1 MKNTVKFQ
9 WFVYKLI
16 SMHVFFICLDVIT
29 YHMQITKYG
38 LQLKLLN
45 FVLSSDQQT
54 YGFLT
59 YFSPM
64 FHFYTP

>member
-1 MKNTVKFQ
+1 
-9 WFVYKLI
+9 
-16 SMHVFFICLDVIT
+16 
-29 YHMQITKYG
+29 MQITKYG

-45 FVLSSDQQT
+45 FALSSDLQT

-64 FHFYTP
+64 FHFYAPWNCQEAKGFLTFLEGIKMEHWAKMG